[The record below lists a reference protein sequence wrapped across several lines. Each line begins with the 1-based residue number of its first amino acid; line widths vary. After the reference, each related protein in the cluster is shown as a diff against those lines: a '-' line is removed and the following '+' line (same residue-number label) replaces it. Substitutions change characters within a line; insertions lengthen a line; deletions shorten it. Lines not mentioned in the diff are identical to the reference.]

1 MHGGII
7 SMNYNSKTLLDVKF
21 SKNVKGYD
29 ALEVDQTLDMVIEDY
44 DDYEKQLSL
53 DKTSIKKLNQEIADL
68 KATIRKLEV
77 DNKKLKK
84 TVDSIPEGPE
94 VNKSNINLLSRI
106 SKLEAALYKKGVDP
120 KKI

>member
-1 MHGGII
+1 MHVGII

-53 DKTSIKKLNQEIADL
+53 DKSSIEKLNQEISDL
-68 KATIRKLEV
+68 KAAIRKLEV
-77 DNKKLKK
+77 ENKKLKK

>member
-44 DDYEKQLSL
+44 GDYEKQLSL
-53 DKTSIKKLNQEIADL
+53 DKSSIKKLNQEIADL

>member
-1 MHGGII
+1 MHVGII

-53 DKTSIKKLNQEIADL
+53 DKSSIEKLNQEISDL

-84 TVDSIPEGPE
+84 AVDSIPEGPE